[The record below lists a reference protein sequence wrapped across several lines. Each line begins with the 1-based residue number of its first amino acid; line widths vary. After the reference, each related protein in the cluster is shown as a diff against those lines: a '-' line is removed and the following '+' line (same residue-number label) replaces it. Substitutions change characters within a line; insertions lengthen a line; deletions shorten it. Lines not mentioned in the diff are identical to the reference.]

1 MNDDKNQTSDAAKRK
16 ALGLFVGVLVGSVAG
31 LIGVDMLRTGQ
42 VDLVR
47 LLITLL
53 GALVGAG
60 IVALLLMRR

>member
-1 MNDDKNQTSDAAKRK
+1 MNDEKNQTSDVPKRK
-16 ALGLFVGVLVGSVAG
+16 ALGLFVGVLVGSAAG

-47 LLITLL
+47 MLFTLL
-53 GALVGAG
+53 GAVIGAG